1 MINVLDLAL
10 WNVINKVNFLN
21 PFKTFSHECKS
32 CGRKFSETF
41 FDYYI
46 ENGLTCKRCKIK
58 SKILSPII
66 SNTLG
71 LVAKGLNMPPGEFKK
86 ILGENVSLKRMMS
99 SYLEGFGIFGMT
111 VPQVAAGPVITI
123 FSITD
128 RCNLNCTHCYIPKN
142 NEKNELTYEE
152 ACKFIDQ
159 LHAANNL
166 IVAFSGG
173 EPLLREDIFDLMKYI
188 TEKHMRVAMAS
199 SGILITKHVAQMLK
213 ESGAGYIQISID
225 GLEELHDKIRGKG
238 NFQKALNGIKNCLE
252 VGLYVSMDVV
262 ITKRNVNQI
271 HEIVSLAKELGV
283 QKLELLD
290 FVPSEKARNLEHFAL
305 TPLRIEQFGLILCEI
320 WEKLMQEDYPLTLS
334 YKKPIF
340 NRILSQ
346 RFPNTLKMPF
356 FKATYPKKAIQF
368 FNFSNRLAK
377 GVFNEQNPFSPFITG
392 CESGIY
398 IIHVKPNG
406 DVTPCPLNPK
416 VIGNVKKQDI
426 KQIWL
431 HSPVLNKYR
440 KVKNFKDNCGKCLYR
455 NICGGCRAKVYL
467 FKNNYTGSDPTCFLN
482 DGI

>member
-1 MINVLDLAL
+1 VLDLAM
-10 WNVINKVNFLN
+10 WNLINKFNFLN
-21 PFKTFSHECKS
+21 PFKSFSHECKT
-32 CGRKFSETF
+32 CGRIFSETF

-58 SKILSPII
+58 AKLFSPII
-66 SNTLG
+66 TSTLN
-71 LVAKGLNMPPGEFKK
+71 LVASGLNMPLGEFKN
-86 ILGENVSLKRMMS
+86 ILRENIAIKRMMS
-99 SYLEGFGIFGMT
+99 SYMEGFGIFGLR
-111 VPQVAAGPVITI
+111 VPQIAAGPVIAI

-128 RCNLNCTHCYIPKN
+128 QCNLNCSHCYLHKN
-142 NEKNELTYEE
+142 TGNGELTFEE

-159 LHAANNL
+159 LHEAKTL

-188 TEKHMRVAMAS
+188 TDKQMRVAMATN
-199 SGILITKHVAQMLK
+199 GISITKHVAQMLK

-225 GLEELHDKIRGKG
+225 GLEELHDDIRGKG
-238 NFQKALNGIKNCLE
+238 NFQKALEGIKNCLDI
-252 VGLYVSMDVV
+252 GLYVSMDVV

-271 HEIVSLAKELGV
+271 HELVSLAKELRV

-290 FVPSEKARNLEHFAL
+290 FVPSEKARNLERYAL
-305 TPLRIEQFGLILCEI
+305 LPLQIEKFGLTLINI
-320 WEKLMQEDYPLTLS
+320 WEKLIKEDYPLTLS
-334 YKKPIF
+334 YKNPIF
-340 NRILSQ
+340 NRILAQ
-346 RFPNTLKMPF
+346 RNPNTLLMPI

-406 DVTPCPLNPK
+406 EVTPCPLNPK

-431 HSPVLNKYR
+431 LSPVLNKYR
-440 KVKNFKDNCGKCLYR
+440 NVKRFKDNCGKCVYN

-467 FKNNYTGSDPTCFLN
+467 YKNSYTGSDPTCFLN
-482 DGI
+482 NK

>member
-1 MINVLDLAL
+1 M
-10 WNVINKVNFLN
+10 WNLVNKFNFLN
-21 PFKTFSHECKS
+21 PFKSFTSKCKN
-32 CGRKFSETF
+32 CGRIFSETF

-46 ENGLTCKRCKIK
+46 QNGLTCRRCKIK
-58 SKILSPII
+58 AKLFSPII
-66 SNTLG
+66 SNTLN
-71 LVAKGLNMPPGEFKK
+71 LVAAGLNMQPGEFKN
-86 ILGENVSLKRMMS
+86 ILRKNVAIKRMMA
-99 SYLEGFGIFGMT
+99 SYMEGFGYFGLT
-111 VPQVAAGPVITI
+111 VPQVAAGPVIAI

-128 RCNLNCTHCYIPKN
+128 KCNLSCKHCYIPKN
-142 NEKNELTYEE
+142 TNNGQLTYEE

-159 LHAANNL
+159 LHDAKTL

-188 TEKHMRVAMAS
+188 ADKHMRVAMATN
-199 SGILITKHVAQMLK
+199 GILITKHVAQMLK
-213 ESGAGYIQISID
+213 ESGVGYIQISID
-225 GLEELHDKIRGKG
+225 GLEELHDDIRGKG
-238 NFQKALNGIKNCLE
+238 NFQKALDGIRNCLE
-252 VGLYVSMDVV
+252 VGLYASMDVV

-271 HEIVSLAKELGV
+271 HEILSLAKELGV

-290 FVPSEKARNLEHFAL
+290 FVPSEKARNLEHYAL
-305 TPLRIEQFGLILCEI
+305 SPLQIEKFGLVLCDI
-320 WEKLMQEDYPLTLS
+320 WKKLMEEDYPLTLS
-334 YKKPIF
+334 YKNPIF

-346 RFPNTLKMPF
+346 RFSNTLRMPF

-416 VIGNVKKQDI
+416 VIGNIKKQDI

-431 HSPVLNKYR
+431 KSPVLNKYR
-440 KVKNFKDNCGKCLYR
+440 KVKHFEDNCGKCVYR

-467 FKNNYTGSDPTCFLN
+467 FKNSFTGSDPTCFLN
-482 DGI
+482 H